1 MRRTLTIGGIDTYA
15 NLKLLLVKSELKPP
29 EPKTYLVDVP
39 GGNGTIDL
47 TEALTGDVAYSNRQQ
62 EFAFAVVRPA
72 DFEALKSRVSNLLHG
87 RRFDYRLSWDPGY
100 TYSGRFSVSGYE
112 ESPGVGTIVVSV
124 DADPYK
130 LLETRTYLVNA
141 AGGVVA
147 ALPCG
152 RKSVQPTI
160 EVRRNALVS
169 FGGRTW
175 SLAPGTHVIDDL
187 WLRQGTNRV
196 TINTYTEYSRATWA
210 DYAGKSWLDLAGKL
224 LSHIAAGD
232 EPLQE
237 PDPMASYAGL
247 SWYSLRGRT
256 WQQMSH
262 PAELGDEYA
271 AYLQYEIKEL

>member
-1 MRRTLTIGGIDTYA
+1 MRRLIVNGVDTYA
-15 NLKLLLVKSELKPP
+15 NLGLVLSSKQMTPP
-29 EPKTYLVDVP
+29 EVKRYIVDVP
-39 GGNGTIDL
+39 GGDGSIDL
-47 TEALTGDVAYSNRQQ
+47 TEALTGDVAYSNRSHK
-62 EFAFAVVRPA
+62 FTFSARPPL

-100 TYSGRFSVSGYE
+100 TYSGRFSVSSYE

-152 RKSVQPTI
+152 RKSVQATI

-210 DYAGKSWLDLAGKL
+210 DYAGKTWLDLAGKL

-262 PAELGDEYA
+262 PAVLGDEYA